1 MTLPEQSGSRGLHP
15 RKSQKEERKTSTL
28 EEISQGVIE
37 GDKDRVEELTRKAL
51 AEGTG
56 AAEILNG
63 GLLAGMDV
71 VGQRFGEGDV
81 FIPEVLY
88 SAKAMSA
95 SMAVLKPL
103 LLGEAAVRK
112 GTVILGTVKGDIH
125 DLGKNLVGIMLTA
138 AGFEVIDLGVDVPPQ
153 RFSKAIADRRP
164 DVVGLSAML
173 TMTMPAMQTTLEEL
187 DRAGLRTQVKTIIG
201 GATVTQRYA
210 DEIGADGYAKDAL
223 SAVVR
228 VRELLNLG

>member
-1 MTLPEQSGSRGLHP
+1 M
-15 RKSQKEERKTSTL
+15 
-28 EEISQGVIE
+28 
-37 GDKDRVEELTRKAL
+37 EELTRGAL
-51 AEGTG
+51 GESIS

-71 VGQRFGEGDV
+71 VGQRFGEGEL

-95 SMAVLKPL
+95 GMEVLKPL
-103 LLGEAAVRK
+103 LLGQASLRQ

-125 DLGKNLVGIMLTA
+125 DLGKNLVGVMLTA
-138 AGFEVIDLGVDVPPQ
+138 AGFEVIDLGVNVPPQ
-153 RFSKAIADRRP
+153 KFSEAVAEKRP
-164 DVVGLSAML
+164 EVVGLSALL
-173 TMTMPAMQTTLEEL
+173 TMTMPAMKTTLEEL
-187 DRAGLRTQVKTIIG
+187 DRAGLRSQVKTIIG

-223 SAVVR
+223 SAVTK
-228 VRELLNLG
+228 VRELLNLSQGS

>member
-1 MTLPEQSGSRGLHP
+1 
-15 RKSQKEERKTSTL
+15 
-28 EEISQGVIE
+28 
-37 GDKDRVEELTRKAL
+37 VEELTRGAL
-51 AEGTG
+51 GESIS

-71 VGQRFGEGDV
+71 VGQRFGEGEL

-95 SMAVLKPL
+95 GMEVLKPL
-103 LLGEAAVRK
+103 LLGQASLRQ

-125 DLGKNLVGIMLTA
+125 DLGKNLVGVMLTA
-138 AGFEVIDLGVDVPPQ
+138 AGFEVIDLGVNVPPQ
-153 RFSKAIADRRP
+153 KFSEAVAEKRP
-164 DVVGLSAML
+164 EVVGLSALL
-173 TMTMPAMQTTLEEL
+173 TMTMPAMKTTLEEL
-187 DRAGLRTQVKTIIG
+187 DRAGLRSQVKTIIG

-223 SAVVR
+223 SAVTK
-228 VRELLNLG
+228 VRELLNLSQGS